1 MLFKRM
7 LIGLWSIS
15 MASPAV
21 FAQTAPVQKK
31 LNVVFILADN
41 LGYGDL
47 GSYGGWPHISL

>member
-47 GSYGGWPHISL
+47 GSYGG